1 MQKQQGFSLL
11 EVLVTLVIISF
22 GLLGIAGALVNG
34 MKNNQSSTARTQ
46 ATVLAND
53 IIDSMRANRLM
64 AETAPVGTSNYP
76 YNLALGSEPTTQTTN
91 NNAIVLNDLTQWR
104 TALAAALPAGTGS
117 VAMTSPAQ
125 VTVVVQWNDARG
137 STDARG
143 TDAQIQ
149 AARSAATTTVGKV
162 AQQITVQTRL

>member
-1 MQKQQGFSLL
+1 MHKQQGFSLL
-11 EVLVTLVIISF
+11 EVLVTLVIVSF

-53 IIDSMRANRLM
+53 IIDRMRANRIA
-64 AETAPVGTSNYP
+64 AETAPYP
-76 YNLALGSEPTTQTTN
+76 YNLALSTVNVPAGNTI
-91 NNAIVLNDLTQWR
+91 ALNDLTQWR

-117 VAMTSPAQ
+117 VAMTSPAL

-143 TDAQIQ
+143 TDAEIQ